1 MEEKMSKPL
10 KIAIAGLGTVG
21 AGTVNLLHKQADTLS
36 TRAGRV
42 VTVAAVSARDQN
54 KDRCVDLSGIQWY
67 TDADIMARE
76 AEVDVVVELIGGSE
90 GIAKAVCE
98 TALGNGRHV
107 VTANKALLAH
117 HGMDLARL
125 AEKYGVSLH
134 YEAAVAGGI
143 PIIKSL
149 REGLAANDV
158 KRISG
163 ILNGTSNYIMTRM
176 REESLNFGTIL
187 KDAQDLGYAEADPG
201 FDIDG
206 VDAAHKLVILASVA
220 FGAEINFDAVHTEG
234 IRHISLMDVQ
244 FADELGYRIKLLGIA
259 ARTLTGIEQRVHP
272 CLVPKAAAIA
282 NVEYA
287 LNAIEVECNFAD
299 TTIHVGPGAGGGPT
313 ASAVVADLVDIA
325 RGNETP
331 VFGIPTSS
339 LSAIPTI
346 PMVQRFG
353 AYYVRLMVMDRP
365 GAFADI
371 SSILRDHEVS
381 MESVLQ
387 RGRAPGEPVP
397 LLMTMHETLEANM
410 NTAITEI
417 ETLDAV
423 VGEPCVIRIELLPD

>member
-1 MEEKMSKPL
+1 MSEAL

-21 AGTVNLLHKQADTLS
+21 AGTVNLLRKQAETLN
-36 TRAGRV
+36 TRAGRAI
-42 VTVAAVSARDQN
+42 TVAAVSARDQN
-54 KDRCVDLSGIQWY
+54 KDRSVDLSGIQWF
-67 TDADIMARE
+67 TDADTMARE
-76 AEVDVVVELIGGSE
+76 AGADVVVELIGGSE

-98 TALGNGRHV
+98 TALGSGRHV

-125 AEKYGVSLH
+125 AEKSGVSLH

-176 REESLNFGTIL
+176 REESLDFGAVL

-206 VDAAHKLVILASVA
+206 VDAAHKLAILASVA
-220 FGAEINFDAVHTEG
+220 FGAEINFGAVHTEG

-287 LNAIEVECNFAD
+287 FNAVEVECNFAD
-299 TTIHVGPGAGGGPT
+299 TIIHVGPGAGPGPT

-325 RGNETP
+325 RGHETP
-331 VFGIPTSS
+331 VFGAPTSS

-346 PMVQRFG
+346 PMEQHFG
-353 AYYVRLMVMDRP
+353 AYYVRLMVVDRP
-365 GAFADI
+365 GVFADI
-371 SSILRDHEVS
+371 ATILRDHEVS

-397 LLMTMHETLEANM
+397 LVMTMHETLEANI
-410 NTAITEI
+410 NTAFTEI
-417 ETLDAV
+417 ATLDAV
-423 VGEPCVIRIELLPD
+423 VGEPCLIRIELLPG